1 VRIFI
6 RQHVA
11 KHSRDRGA
19 PEIEAFLTM
28 SATSRKVSV
37 LTHNQALSAL
47 LFSYRETTGMTIPHA
62 NFAGYQA

>member
-1 VRIFI
+1 M
-6 RQHVA
+6 
-11 KHSRDRGA
+11 KHPLGMGA
-19 PEIEAFLTM
+19 TEIEASLTM